1 MNKFYE
7 LNVGEIKKKAYNE
20 GHKARTEEIIKI
32 AEGMKKLESP
42 LHDAH
47 QFYQVKDY
55 NQVLT
60 DLIEAIKK

>member
-32 AEGMKKLESP
+32 ADEKSINIGGRKWIDSS
-42 LHDAH
+42 A
-47 QFYQVKDY
+47 F
-55 NQVLT
+55 
-60 DLIEAIKK
+60 IEAIKK